1 MNKNLTFKKDGVTF
15 DVTTRAENV
24 KFDGDSNVKEEI
36 NKLNKRIESISVGGD
51 GESGGVIVDNTEH
64 NNLKINSE
72 NGAHNFRFYNDKFSV
87 KEDDEWVD
95 VISKNESSGSGG
107 SLKLPPT
114 KFIEISSNDTSVTIK
129 WEDADNQILNG
140 AIIST
145 WAGTKLIRK
154 QDAPPLNENDGEV
167 LVDNT
172 ERDYYKLNGFVD
184 ENISDDTVYYY
195 ALFPYDRNG
204 VYNYDISNVRK
215 YYRQSESVPENTTVI
230 RVIPD
235 IKSIKF
241 AWADGLSTN
250 EATWAGTKVVRKVG
264 APPST
269 ETDGTLILDNTSRDK
284 YRNTYFIDDTAT
296 QNVEYFYGFFPYSR
310 EGHYNTNVENVA
322 SAVPATGKIYT
333 LSINMDNSSPSGAC
347 TYLDDA
353 VNISVGNAWDRTDV
367 FQIKPCL
374 FKDGQVNYYL
384 NKDDYTKKIDGTPSN
399 LSGVDGD
406 VMVEIPFIC
415 HKLSRSGNTFSI
427 SLSTDKN
434 LIKANLG
441 YTAYAFYD
449 VDNNIADKIY
459 VGAYQ
464 ATIENGELFSNSG
477 KNANVK
483 YSINQIFDACKSRGR
498 NYLPYSFTIHQLLV
512 FLYMMRFRTRSPF
525 ENLTLSNNTW
535 KNETGVFNQNGMW
548 FKSDGG
554 KLAGIEWAI
563 SSSYLYLAGMKLS
576 SDVSGSVYRQN
587 IIIMKPK
594 DFYTASVI
602 QTEWITKTQY
612 SYYNNSSGASNSQ
625 YSGFS
630 GYTRYVDA
638 RNGTM
643 FPSSDQ
649 SGGSVSTYFCCYMN
663 GIPQSSANVDYMV
676 YLDLYYSGAY
686 KGFLNLR
693 GAACSTTNTGY
704 STYLTYIKGES
715 Q

>member
-1 MNKNLTFKKDGVTF
+1 MNKNLTFKKGDITF
-15 DVTTRAENV
+15 DITTRAENV
-24 KFDGDSNVKEEI
+24 RLNDSNVKDEI
-36 NKLNKRIESISVGGD
+36 DNINRKIESFSIGEDGGI
-51 GESGGVIVDNTEH
+51 IVDNTEH
-64 NNLKINSE
+64 NLSKINSE
-72 NGAHNFRFYNDKFSV
+72 DGAHNFRFHDNKFSH
-87 KEDDEWVD
+87 
-95 VISKNESSGSGG
+95 KNEIGEWEDIEIAGAMGG
-107 SLKLPPT
+107 NGGIKLPPT
-114 KFIEISSNDTSVTIK
+114 KFIEILSNDTSVTVK
-129 WEDADNQILNG
+129 WEDADNQTLNG
-140 AIIST
+140 ATISI

-172 ERDYYKLNGFVD
+172 DRDYYKLNGFVD
-184 ENISDDTVYYY
+184 GNISNDTIYYY
-195 ALFPYDRNG
+195 ALFPYDQNG
-204 VYNYDISNVRK
+204 VYNYDILNIRK
-215 YYRQSESVPENTTVI
+215 FYRQSESVPANTTTI
-230 RVIPD
+230 RVLPD
-235 IKSIKF
+235 IKSIKLL
-241 AWADGLSTN
+241 WTDGLSTN
-250 EATWAGTKVVRKVG
+250 EATWAGTRVVRKIG

-269 ETDGTLILDNTSRDK
+269 ETDGTLILDNTNRDK

-310 EGHYNTNVENVA
+310 EGHYNTNIENVA

-353 VNISVGNAWDRTDV
+353 VNISVGNAWDRTDI

-415 HKLSRSGNTFSI
+415 HKLSRSGNIFNI

-434 LIKANLG
+434 LIKSNLG

-459 VGAYQ
+459 VGVYQ

-483 YSINQIFDACKSRGR
+483 YSLNQIFDACRARGR
-498 NYLPYSFTIHQLLV
+498 NYLPYSFMIHQLLV

-525 ENLTLSNNTW
+525 ENLTLSTNTW

-554 KLAGIEWAI
+554 KFAGIEWAI
-563 SSSYLYLAGMKLS
+563 SSSYLYLAGAKLS
-576 SDVSGSVYRQN
+576 SDVSGTVYRQN
-587 IIIMKPK
+587 IVILEPRN
-594 DFYTASVI
+594 FYTVNVTQAG
-602 QTEWITKTQY
+602 WLTKSQY
-612 SYYNNSSGASNSQ
+612 SYYNNASGATNSQ
-625 YSGFS
+625 CSGFS
-630 GYTRYVDA
+630 GYTKYVDA
-638 RNGTM
+638 RNAIIM

-649 SGGSVSTYFCCYMN
+649 SGGSASTYFCSYMS
-663 GIPQSSANVDYMV
+663 GIPQTTANSDLVLCV
-676 YLDLYYSGAY
+676 HLYYSGAY
-686 KGFLNLR
+686 KGFLNLC
-693 GAACSTTNTGY
+693 GAVNSTVSASY

-715 Q
+715 QQ